1 MKKDIIYINNGLPL
15 EWDEDG
21 FAIPPAGGDAFFAG
35 DWINV
40 LLSVVGTGS
49 VILYGSTQ
57 KNIVKFSAPS
67 ESLNMYAPIVLA
79 DYSTSQVYYDGATGV
94 TVSDQTKIV
103 EANTNLLTWVAIKRT
118 GTPDV
123 ILTVTNIQ

>member
-49 VILYGSTQ
+49 VIYMALLKRILLSFLLQ
-57 KNIVKFSAPS
+57 VKA
-67 ESLNMYAPIVLA
+67 
-79 DYSTSQVYYDGATGV
+79 
-94 TVSDQTKIV
+94 
-103 EANTNLLTWVAIKRT
+103 
-118 GTPDV
+118 
-123 ILTVTNIQ
+123 